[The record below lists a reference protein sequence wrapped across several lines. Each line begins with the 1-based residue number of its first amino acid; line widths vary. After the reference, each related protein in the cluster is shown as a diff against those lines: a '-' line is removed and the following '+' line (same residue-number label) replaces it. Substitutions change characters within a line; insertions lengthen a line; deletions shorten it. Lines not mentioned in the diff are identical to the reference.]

1 MTKKRFRYSKNMVN
15 NLSKLICQ
23 LILSNR
29 KYVDPTQVLKTLVD
43 DFGNRILIGEQKDI
57 GEFWL
62 NFIERIEEG
71 LGESN

>member
-71 LGESN
+71 LGE